1 MQPKE
6 VQPNQLRHHWE
17 IYFFIIPT
25 LILIGLLQY
34 YPASS
39 GIFHSLFRWNGSDI
53 SEFVGFENYVDLLK
67 NLEFWN
73 SFKLAFILGFWN
85 VIKMIPALLVA
96 VCIHRC
102 TSEKMQFFY
111 RTLFVV
117 PMVIPGLITVL
128 IWRSFFFE
136 ATAGYLN
143 QFLDWTGLMGLLQ
156 HGGAYVS
163 AKLADP
169 ATTGLAKSFLE
180 SFDWL
185 TAFKAGTA
193 PAWLG
198 DPKIIIIAC
207 VVWGF
212 PWVGSF
218 AVLTHLA
225 KLQNIS
231 KDIYEAADIDGA
243 TWWSRFTKIELPLL
257 MGSIY
262 LLLVFAIIDTI
273 KDAGMILAL
282 AGITGG
288 PGGKATV
295 PALFMLRKA
304 FMDQQ
309 MGYACAV
316 GIVLTVVVLLLQKIC
331 NMLLQP
337 EPEGGAKPG
346 KSAWFGILALFA
358 FAEAYLFFKG
368 HLLPKTA
375 TLPIFAA
382 FVGGLV
388 LKLAV
393 LISVPLAHRKYGNA
407 FRNGAYVVAAGCL
420 LESFLQMPA
429 SHALQFMIFGFA
441 LALMVSRQI
450 FKTAIGVAGAILIGY
465 GATGNALNMI
475 VTGAIFIILATP
487 WDALAARLD
496 KAYLAR
502 CMKHPESNTDNSVP
516 YWVLLVLF
524 AAASLSP
531 LKLFHLFGTAGATLA
546 LRYAGWIL
554 VQCALLYGI
563 YSISKIAS
571 LQKLKKPLGALGAAL
586 IIWGYCSANIGL
598 IIFGSAAM
606 CMLTTM
612 PLRTAAM
619 LLGGHLV
626 AFGAIGGSF
635 PLMACGAVLF
645 LAAAPWADL
654 LLKFTRF
661 KAEGFQSMGD
671 LYTARSFA
679 LQQQTL
685 YKAAAVTGDWGLRF
699 SKHAFIWFVLAF
711 AFLPLYLMLIVSLK
725 DNNQFYL
732 NPTTLTQPTHWE
744 NWSTAWAMVSPTVA
758 NSIFLSTTA
767 TFLIVIFGLA
777 GAYFFARLKVPLSSF
792 LWNALLLLMM
802 MPMIAN
808 LVPLFILLRDMSL
821 LNTLTA
827 LILVGASGGQAFA
840 IFVFRNFIA
849 DIPQDLFEAA
859 EIDGANHFQQLKLV
873 VIPLSGPIMGTVAVM
888 QFLGQWNEFVMPLIV
903 MREQARLPVTV
914 QLIRMAGEY
923 IKLWGPLMAGYAI
936 ASIPVIILFTFS
948 MKLFVKG
955 LTEGAVK
962 G

>member
-243 TWWSRFTKIELPLL
+243 TWWTRFTKIELPLL

-393 LISVPLAHRKYGNA
+393 LISVPLALRKHGNA
-407 FRNGAYVVAAGCL
+407 FRNGAYVAAAGCL

-487 WDALAARLD
+487 WGALAARLD

-502 CMKHPESNTDNSVP
+502 CMRRPAEK
-516 YWVLLVLF
+516 
-524 AAASLSP
+524 
-531 LKLFHLFGTAGATLA
+531 
-546 LRYAGWIL
+546 
-554 VQCALLYGI
+554 
-563 YSISKIAS
+563 ISK
-571 LQKLKKPLGALGAAL
+571 
-586 IIWGYCSANIGL
+586 
-598 IIFGSAAM
+598 
-606 CMLTTM
+606 
-612 PLRTAAM
+612 
-619 LLGGHLV
+619 
-626 AFGAIGGSF
+626 
-635 PLMACGAVLF
+635 
-645 LAAAPWADL
+645 
-654 LLKFTRF
+654 
-661 KAEGFQSMGD
+661 GD
-671 LYTARSFA
+671 LYVARSFA
-679 LQQQTL
+679 RQQVPA
-685 YKAAAVTGDWGLRF
+685 YKAAAVAGDWGLRF

-840 IFVFRNFIA
+840 IFVFRNFIS

>member
-1 MQPKE
+1 MQPKD
-6 VQPNQLRHHWE
+6 VKPSQLHHHWE

-25 LILIGLLQY
+25 LILIGLFQY

-53 SEFVGFENYVDLLK
+53 SEFVGFANYTHLLK
-67 NLEFWN
+67 NIEFWD

-102 TSEKMQFFY
+102 TSDKMQFFY
-111 RTLFVV
+111 RTLFVI

-136 ATAGYLN
+136 ATSGYLN
-143 QFLDWTGLMGLLQ
+143 QFLDWTGMMTMLQ
-156 HGGAYVS
+156 HAGAFVG
-163 AKLADP
+163 AKLDILTEGTLSYA
-169 ATTGLAKSFLE
+169 F
-180 SFDWL
+180 FDSLSWL

-198 DPKIIIIAC
+198 DPKIIVIAC

-218 AVLTHLA
+218 AVLMHLA

-243 TWWSRFTKIELPLL
+243 NWWSRFTKIELPLL

-262 LLLVFAIIDTI
+262 LLMVFAIIETI

-282 AGITGG
+282 AGIMGG

-316 GIVLTVVVLLLQKIC
+316 GIVLTIVVLLLQKIC
-331 NMLLQP
+331 NMLLQAT
-337 EPEGGAKPG
+337 PEGDNTRPG
-346 KSAWFGILALFA
+346 KSAWFGLLSLYTFVEG
-358 FAEAYLFFKG
+358 FLFFRA
-368 HLLPKTA
+368 HLGANAAIPA
-375 TLPIFAA
+375 TIAIFAGFVVVLLIKLTLLLSIPMLIQKQGTRLRNGLYALATVLIAMPIFSPAA
-382 FVGGLV
+382 FIGSD
-388 LKLAV
+388 
-393 LISVPLAHRKYGNA
+393 IR
-407 FRNGAYVVAAGCL
+407 L
-420 LESFLQMPA
+420 L
-429 SHALQFMIFGFA
+429 IFGYA
-441 LALMVSRQI
+441 LVMMLSKNL
-450 FKTAIGVAGAILIGY
+450 FKTAIGTAGAILVGY
-465 GATGNALNMI
+465 GIALSGMGMMI
-475 VTGAIFIILATP
+475 SGTIFIILAVP
-487 WDALAARLD
+487 WGELTHRVD

-502 CMKHPESNTDNSVP
+502 CLKRPESPV
-516 YWVLLVLF
+516 
-524 AAASLSP
+524 
-531 LKLFHLFGTAGATLA
+531 
-546 LRYAGWIL
+546 
-554 VQCALLYGI
+554 
-563 YSISKIAS
+563 SK
-571 LQKLKKPLGALGAAL
+571 
-586 IIWGYCSANIGL
+586 
-598 IIFGSAAM
+598 
-606 CMLTTM
+606 
-612 PLRTAAM
+612 
-619 LLGGHLV
+619 
-626 AFGAIGGSF
+626 
-635 PLMACGAVLF
+635 
-645 LAAAPWADL
+645 
-654 LLKFTRF
+654 
-661 KAEGFQSMGD
+661 GD
-671 LYTARSFA
+671 LYVARSLA
-679 LQQQTL
+679 RQQKPG
-685 YKAAAVTGDWGLRF
+685 YKTASFLGNWALRF
-699 SKHAFIWFVLAF
+699 NKHLFIWFILIF
-711 AFLPLYLMLIVSLK
+711 AFLPLYLMIIVSLK

-732 NPTTLTQPTHWE
+732 APTTLTQPIHWT
-744 NWSTAWAMVSPTVA
+744 NWATAWELISPAVA

-767 TFLIVIFGLA
+767 TIFIVLFGLA
-777 GAYFFARLKVPLSSF
+777 GAYFFARLKVPGSSI

-808 LVPLFILLRDMSL
+808 LVPLFILLRDMNL

-873 VIPLSGPIMGTVAVM
+873 VMPLSGPIMGTVAVM

>member
-1 MQPKE
+1 MQPKP
-6 VQPNQLRHHWE
+6 VKASQLKHHWE
-17 IYFFIIPT
+17 IYLFIIPT
-25 LILIGLLQY
+25 LVLIALFQY

-53 SEFVGFENYVDLLK
+53 SEFVGFENYVDLVK

-102 TSEKMQFFY
+102 TSDKMQFLY

-136 ATAGYLN
+136 ATSGYLN
-143 QFLDWTGLMGLLQ
+143 QFLDWSGLMGALQ
-156 HGGAYVS
+156 HAGAFVS
-163 AKLADP
+163 MKLDTLGP
-169 ATTGLAKSFLE
+169 GLQRSFFETL
-180 SFDWL
+180 DWL
-185 TAFKAGTA
+185 TAFKAGTS

-225 KLQNIS
+225 KLQGIS

-243 TWWSRFTKIELPLL
+243 NWWTRFTKIELPLL

-273 KDAGMILAL
+273 KDAGMVLAL

-316 GIVLTVVVLLLQKIC
+316 GIVLTAVVLLLQKVC
-331 NMLLQP
+331 NMLLSEQADDDRP
-337 EPEGGAKPG
+337 AA
-346 KSAWFGILALFA
+346 SQWFGILALFT
-358 FAEAYLFFKG
+358 FVQAYFYVKSD
-368 HLLPKTA
+368 LLARTA
-375 TLPIFAA
+375 SPASLALWTGTLL
-382 FVGGLV
+382 VQLGLLLALPYV
-388 LKLAV
+388 LRRLTPRAHAR
-393 LISVPLAHRKYGNA
+393 PLAIGL
-407 FRNGAYVVAAGCL
+407 GAL
-420 LESFLQMPA
+420 LILFGVFGA
-429 SHALQFMIFGFA
+429 SHIPALAAMPRPALFIVFGFA
-441 LALMVSRQI
+441 TILLAAPVAL
-450 FKTAIGVAGAILIGY
+450 FKVAIGTAGGILLAY
-465 GATGNALNMI
+465 GLRNASINLI
-475 VTGAIFIILATP
+475 VTGLVFAILATP
-487 WDALAARLD
+487 WGKLFDRIN
-496 KAYLAR
+496 KAYLAH
-502 CMKHPESNTDNSVP
+502 C
-516 YWVLLVLF
+516 
-524 AAASLSP
+524 
-531 LKLFHLFGTAGATLA
+531 
-546 LRYAGWIL
+546 LRRPPPA
-554 VQCALLYGI
+554 V
-563 YSISKIAS
+563 SK
-571 LQKLKKPLGALGAAL
+571 
-586 IIWGYCSANIGL
+586 
-598 IIFGSAAM
+598 
-606 CMLTTM
+606 
-612 PLRTAAM
+612 
-619 LLGGHLV
+619 
-626 AFGAIGGSF
+626 
-635 PLMACGAVLF
+635 
-645 LAAAPWADL
+645 
-654 LLKFTRF
+654 
-661 KAEGFQSMGD
+661 GD
-671 LYTARSFA
+671 LYVARAFA
-679 LQQQTL
+679 RQQDPVYHGL
-685 YKAAAVTGDWGLRF
+685 SVAGDWSLRF
-699 SKHAFIWFVLAF
+699 FKHLFIWFVLAF
-711 AFLPLYLMLIVSLK
+711 AFLPLYLMIIVSLK

-732 NPTTLTQPTHWE
+732 SPNTLTQPMHWE
-744 NWSTAWAMVSPTVA
+744 NWKTAWAMVSPTVA

-767 TFLIVIFGLA
+767 TFFIVVFGLA
-777 GAYFFARLKVPLSSF
+777 GAYFFGRLRVPMSSF

-808 LVPLFILLRDMSL
+808 LVPMFILLRDMNL

-840 IFVFRNFIA
+840 IFVFRNFIS

-914 QLIRMAGEY
+914 QLMRMAGEY

-936 ASIPVIILFTFS
+936 ASIPVIVLFTFS

>member
-6 VQPNQLRHHWE
+6 VQANQLRHHWE
-17 IYFFIIPT
+17 IYFFIVPT
-25 LILIGLLQY
+25 LILIGLFQY

-143 QFLDWTGLMGLLQ
+143 QFLDWTGLMALLQ
-156 HGGAYVS
+156 HGGTYVS

-169 ATTGLAKSFLE
+169 NLGGLAKAFLE

-231 KDIYEAADIDGA
+231 KDVYEAADIDGA

-282 AGITGG
+282 AGIAGG

-337 EPEGGAKPG
+337 EPEGGVKPD
-346 KSAWFGILALFA
+346 KTAWFGILALYA

-368 HLLPKTA
+368 VLLPKAA
-375 TLPIFAA
+375 TPAIFAA

-393 LISVPLAHRKYGNA
+393 LVTVPVALRKFGAALRGGLAL
-407 FRNGAYVVAAGCL
+407 VAAALIAAAIFG
-420 LESFLQMPA
+420 PA
-429 SHALQFMIFGFA
+429 SVAWLLFGY
-441 LALMVSRQI
+441 ALMMMLATSL
-450 FKTAIGVAGAILIGY
+450 FKAAIGAAGAVLIGY
-465 GATGNALNMI
+465 GVSGDSLNMI
-475 VTGAIFIILATP
+475 ISGAIFMILATP
-487 WDALAARLD
+487 WGKMAARLD

-502 CMKHPESNTDNSVP
+502 CMKRPAE
-516 YWVLLVLF
+516 
-524 AAASLSP
+524 
-531 LKLFHLFGTAGATLA
+531 K
-546 LRYAGWIL
+546 
-554 VQCALLYGI
+554 
-563 YSISKIAS
+563 IS
-571 LQKLKKPLGALGAAL
+571 
-586 IIWGYCSANIGL
+586 
-598 IIFGSAAM
+598 
-606 CMLTTM
+606 
-612 PLRTAAM
+612 R
-619 LLGGHLV
+619 
-626 AFGAIGGSF
+626 
-635 PLMACGAVLF
+635 
-645 LAAAPWADL
+645 
-654 LLKFTRF
+654 
-661 KAEGFQSMGD
+661 GD
-671 LYTARSFA
+671 LYVARSFA
-679 LQQQTL
+679 RQQQPV
-685 YKAAAVTGDWGLRF
+685 YKAAAVAGDWGLRF

-732 NPTTLTQPTHWE
+732 SPTALTRPMHWD
-744 NWSTAWAMVSPTVA
+744 NWATAWAMVSPTVA

-767 TFLIVIFGLA
+767 TFFIVIFGLA

-840 IFVFRNFIA
+840 IFVFRNFIS

>member
-17 IYFFIIPT
+17 IYFFIVPT
-25 LILIGLLQY
+25 LILIGLFQY

-85 VIKMIPALLVA
+85 VIKMVPALLVA

-143 QFLDWTGLMGLLQ
+143 QFLDWTGLMALLQ
-156 HGGAYVS
+156 HGGTYV
-163 AKLADP
+163 AGKLADP
-169 ATTGLAKSFLE
+169 STTGLAKAFLE

-231 KDIYEAADIDGA
+231 KDVYEAADIDGA

-282 AGITGG
+282 AGIAGG

-337 EPEGGAKPG
+337 EPEGGSKPG
-346 KSAWFGILALFA
+346 KSAWFGILALYA

-368 HLLPKTA
+368 VLLPKTA
-375 TLPIFAA
+375 TPAVFAA

-407 FRNGAYVVAAGCL
+407 FRNSAYIVAAGCL
-420 LESFLQMPA
+420 LESFLQLPA
-429 SHALQFMIFGFA
+429 PHAIQFMIFGFA
-441 LALMVSRQI
+441 LALLVSRQI
-450 FKTAIGVAGAILIGY
+450 FKMAIGVAGAILIGY

-475 VTGAIFIILATP
+475 VTGAIFIVLATP
-487 WDALAARLD
+487 WGALAARLD

-502 CMKHPESNTDNSVP
+502 CMKRPTPPVS
-516 YWVLLVLF
+516 
-524 AAASLSP
+524 
-531 LKLFHLFGTAGATLA
+531 
-546 LRYAGWIL
+546 
-554 VQCALLYGI
+554 Q
-563 YSISKIAS
+563 
-571 LQKLKKPLGALGAAL
+571 
-586 IIWGYCSANIGL
+586 
-598 IIFGSAAM
+598 
-606 CMLTTM
+606 
-612 PLRTAAM
+612 
-619 LLGGHLV
+619 
-626 AFGAIGGSF
+626 
-635 PLMACGAVLF
+635 
-645 LAAAPWADL
+645 
-654 LLKFTRF
+654 
-661 KAEGFQSMGD
+661 GD
-671 LYTARSFA
+671 LYVARSFA
-679 LQQQTL
+679 RQQMPV
-685 YKAAAVTGDWGLRF
+685 YKAAAVAGDWGLRV

-732 NPTTLTQPTHWE
+732 SPTALTQPMHWD
-744 NWSTAWAMVSPTVA
+744 NWATAWAMVSPTVA

-767 TFLIVIFGLA
+767 TFFIVIFGLG
-777 GAYFFARLKVPLSSF
+777 GAYFFARLKVPGSSF

-808 LVPLFILLRDMSL
+808 LVPLFILLRDMNL

-840 IFVFRNFIA
+840 IFVFRNFIS

-873 VIPLSGPIMGTVAVM
+873 VIPLSGPIMGTIAVM

>member
-6 VQPNQLRHHWE
+6 VQANQLKHHWE

-25 LILIGLLQY
+25 LILIALFQY

-53 SEFVGFENYVDLLK
+53 SEFVGFENYTDLLK

-85 VIKMIPALLVA
+85 VVKMIPALLVA

-143 QFLDWTGLMGLLQ
+143 QFLDWAGIMGLLQ
-156 HGGAYVS
+156 HAGNFVS
-163 AKLADP
+163 GKLADP
-169 ATTGLAKSFLE
+169 ATGGLAKSFLE

-243 TWWSRFTKIELPLL
+243 TWWTRFTKIELPLL

-282 AGITGG
+282 AGIAGG

-331 NMLLQP
+331 NMLLQS

-346 KSAWFGILALFA
+346 KTAWFGILALYA
-358 FAEAYLFFKG
+358 FAEGFLFYGAHLGAKALVPATPAIFAVFVVQLVVKLGLLVAVPVLLRRYGAALRSGLFLVAAALAGATIFKG
-368 HLLPKTA
+368 ADVGFLL
-375 TLPIFAA
+375 
-382 FVGGLV
+382 
-388 LKLAV
+388 
-393 LISVPLAHRKYGNA
+393 
-407 FRNGAYVVAAGCL
+407 
-420 LESFLQMPA
+420 
-429 SHALQFMIFGFA
+429 FGFA
-441 LALMVSRQI
+441 LAMMLAKAL
-450 FKTAIGVAGAILIGY
+450 FKMAIGVAGVILIGY
-465 GATGNALNMI
+465 GIPQGSMNMI
-475 VTGAIFIILATP
+475 VSGAIFIILATP
-487 WDALAARLD
+487 WGALAARLD
-496 KAYLAR
+496 QAYLAR
-502 CMKHPESNTDNSVP
+502 CMKRPAD
-516 YWVLLVLF
+516 
-524 AAASLSP
+524 
-531 LKLFHLFGTAGATLA
+531 K
-546 LRYAGWIL
+546 
-554 VQCALLYGI
+554 
-563 YSISKIAS
+563 IS
-571 LQKLKKPLGALGAAL
+571 
-586 IIWGYCSANIGL
+586 
-598 IIFGSAAM
+598 
-606 CMLTTM
+606 
-612 PLRTAAM
+612 R
-619 LLGGHLV
+619 
-626 AFGAIGGSF
+626 
-635 PLMACGAVLF
+635 
-645 LAAAPWADL
+645 
-654 LLKFTRF
+654 
-661 KAEGFQSMGD
+661 GD
-671 LYTARSFA
+671 LYVARSFA
-679 LQQQTL
+679 RQQQPV
-685 YKAAAVTGDWGLRF
+685 YKAAAVAGEWGLRF

-732 NPTTLTQPTHWE
+732 APTVLTQPIHWT
-744 NWSTAWAMVSPTVA
+744 NWATAWQMVSPTVA

-767 TFLIVIFGLA
+767 TFFIVIFGLA
-777 GAYFFARLKVPLSSF
+777 GAYFFARLKVPGSSF

-808 LVPLFILLRDMSL
+808 LVPLFILLRDMGL

-840 IFVFRNFIA
+840 IFVFRNFIS

>member
-6 VQPNQLRHHWE
+6 VQANQLRHHWE
-17 IYFFIIPT
+17 IYFFIVPT
-25 LILIGLLQY
+25 LILIGLFQY

-53 SEFVGFENYVDLLK
+53 SEFVGLENYVDLLK

-85 VIKMIPALLVA
+85 VVKMIPALLVA

-143 QFLDWTGLMGLLQ
+143 QFLDWTGLMALLQ
-156 HGGAYVS
+156 HGGTYVS

-231 KDIYEAADIDGA
+231 KDVYEAADIDGA

-282 AGITGG
+282 AGIAGG

-346 KSAWFGILALFA
+346 KSAWFGILALYA

-368 HLLPKTA
+368 VLLPKAA
-375 TLPIFAA
+375 TPAVFAA

-393 LISVPLAHRKYGNA
+393 LVSVPLALRKHGNA
-407 FRNGAYVVAAGCL
+407 FRNSAYVVAAGCL

-429 SHALQFMIFGFA
+429 SYAIQFMIFGVA
-441 LALMVSRQI
+441 LALMVSNQI
-450 FKTAIGVAGAILIGY
+450 FKVAIGAAGAILIGY
-465 GATGNALNMI
+465 GVTGNALNMI

-487 WDALAARLD
+487 WGKLAARLD

-502 CMKHPESNTDNSVP
+502 CMKRPAE
-516 YWVLLVLF
+516 
-524 AAASLSP
+524 
-531 LKLFHLFGTAGATLA
+531 K
-546 LRYAGWIL
+546 
-554 VQCALLYGI
+554 
-563 YSISKIAS
+563 IS
-571 LQKLKKPLGALGAAL
+571 
-586 IIWGYCSANIGL
+586 
-598 IIFGSAAM
+598 
-606 CMLTTM
+606 
-612 PLRTAAM
+612 R
-619 LLGGHLV
+619 
-626 AFGAIGGSF
+626 
-635 PLMACGAVLF
+635 
-645 LAAAPWADL
+645 
-654 LLKFTRF
+654 
-661 KAEGFQSMGD
+661 GD
-671 LYTARSFA
+671 LYVARSFA
-679 LQQQTL
+679 RQQMPA
-685 YKAAAVTGDWGLRF
+685 YKAAAVAGDWGLRF

-732 NPTTLTQPTHWE
+732 SPTALTHPTHWE
-744 NWSTAWAMVSPTVA
+744 NWSTAWQMVSPTVA

-767 TFLIVIFGLA
+767 TFFIVIFGLA

-840 IFVFRNFIA
+840 IFVFRNFIS

>member
-6 VQPNQLRHHWE
+6 VQANQLRHHWE
-17 IYFFIIPT
+17 IYFFIVPT
-25 LILIGLLQY
+25 LILIGLFQY

-143 QFLDWTGLMGLLQ
+143 QFLDWTGLMALLQ
-156 HGGAYVS
+156 HGGTYVS

-169 ATTGLAKSFLE
+169 ATTGLAKAFLE

-231 KDIYEAADIDGA
+231 KDVYEAADIDGA

-282 AGITGG
+282 AGIAGG

-337 EPEGGAKPG
+337 EPEGGVKPD
-346 KSAWFGILALFA
+346 KTAWFGILALYA

-368 HLLPKTA
+368 VLLPKAA
-375 TLPIFAA
+375 TPAIFAA

-393 LISVPLAHRKYGNA
+393 LVTVPVALRKFGAALRGGLAL
-407 FRNGAYVVAAGCL
+407 VAAALIAAAIFG
-420 LESFLQMPA
+420 PA
-429 SHALQFMIFGFA
+429 SVAWLLFGY
-441 LALMVSRQI
+441 ALMMMLATSL
-450 FKTAIGVAGAILIGY
+450 FKAAIGAAGAVLIGY
-465 GATGNALNMI
+465 GVSGDSLNMI
-475 VTGAIFIILATP
+475 ISGAIFMILATP
-487 WDALAARLD
+487 WGKMAARLD

-502 CMKHPESNTDNSVP
+502 CMKRPAE
-516 YWVLLVLF
+516 
-524 AAASLSP
+524 
-531 LKLFHLFGTAGATLA
+531 K
-546 LRYAGWIL
+546 
-554 VQCALLYGI
+554 
-563 YSISKIAS
+563 IS
-571 LQKLKKPLGALGAAL
+571 
-586 IIWGYCSANIGL
+586 
-598 IIFGSAAM
+598 
-606 CMLTTM
+606 
-612 PLRTAAM
+612 R
-619 LLGGHLV
+619 
-626 AFGAIGGSF
+626 
-635 PLMACGAVLF
+635 
-645 LAAAPWADL
+645 
-654 LLKFTRF
+654 
-661 KAEGFQSMGD
+661 GD
-671 LYTARSFA
+671 LYVARSFA
-679 LQQQTL
+679 RQQQPV
-685 YKAAAVTGDWGLRF
+685 YKAAAVAGDWGLRF

-732 NPTTLTQPTHWE
+732 SPTALTRPMHWD
-744 NWSTAWAMVSPTVA
+744 NWATAWAMVSPTVA

-767 TFLIVIFGLA
+767 TFFIVIFGLA

-840 IFVFRNFIA
+840 IFVFRNFIS

>member
-6 VQPNQLRHHWE
+6 VRPNQLRHHWE

-25 LILIGLLQY
+25 LLLIALFQY

-53 SEFVGFENYVDLLK
+53 SEFVGLENYTDLLK

-96 VCIHRC
+96 VSIHRC

-143 QFLDWTGLMGLLQ
+143 QFLDWTGLMTLLQ
-156 HGGAYVS
+156 HGGNFVA

-169 ATTGLAKSFLE
+169 GTTGLAKAVLE

-185 TAFKAGTA
+185 TAFKAGSA

-243 TWWSRFTKIELPLL
+243 NWWTRFTKIELPLL

-331 NMLLQP
+331 NMLLQG
-337 EPEGGAKPG
+337 EPEGGARPG
-346 KSAWFGILALFA
+346 KSAWFGILALYT
-358 FAEAYLFFKG
+358 FAEGFVFFRA
-368 HLLPKTA
+368 HLVPHTA
-375 TLPIFAA
+375 TPLIFAG
-382 FVGGLV
+382 FVVTLLIKLGLLV
-388 LKLAV
+388 
-393 LISVPLAHRKYGNA
+393 SVPVALRKYGRA
-407 FRNGAYVVAAGCL
+407 LRHGLLAVAAGLMAAAITGRADVTWL
-420 LESFLQMPA
+420 LFGY
-429 SHALQFMIFGFA
+429 ALVMM
-441 LALMVSRQI
+441 LSTSL
-450 FKTAIGVAGAILIGY
+450 FKAAIGVAGAILIGY
-465 GATGNALNMI
+465 GATGGSLNMI
-475 VTGAIFIILATP
+475 ISGAVFIILATP
-487 WDALAARLD
+487 WGQLAARVD
-496 KAYLAR
+496 KAYLAG
-502 CMKHPESNTDNSVP
+502 C
-516 YWVLLVLF
+516 
-524 AAASLSP
+524 
-531 LKLFHLFGTAGATLA
+531 
-546 LRYAGWIL
+546 LRRPTPA
-554 VQCALLYGI
+554 V
-563 YSISKIAS
+563 SK
-571 LQKLKKPLGALGAAL
+571 
-586 IIWGYCSANIGL
+586 
-598 IIFGSAAM
+598 
-606 CMLTTM
+606 
-612 PLRTAAM
+612 
-619 LLGGHLV
+619 
-626 AFGAIGGSF
+626 
-635 PLMACGAVLF
+635 
-645 LAAAPWADL
+645 
-654 LLKFTRF
+654 
-661 KAEGFQSMGD
+661 GD
-671 LYTARSFA
+671 LYVARSFA
-679 LQQQTL
+679 RQQMPA
-685 YKAAAVTGDWGLRF
+685 YKAAAAVGSTWLRF
-699 SKHAFIWFVLAF
+699 AKHAFIWFVLAF

-732 NPTTLTQPTHWE
+732 NPTTLTQPLHWD
-744 NWSTAWAMVSPTVA
+744 NWATAWAMVSPTVA

-767 TFLIVIFGLA
+767 TFFIVIFGLA

>member
-53 SEFVGFENYVDLLK
+53 SEFVGFENYTDLVK

-96 VCIHRC
+96 VCIHRA

-111 RTLFVV
+111 RTLFVI

-143 QFLDWTGLMGLLQ
+143 QFLSWSGLMDLLQ
-156 HGGAYVS
+156 HGGAFV
-163 AKLADP
+163 AARLAEP
-169 ATTGLAKSFLE
+169 AAGGLPPDSFARSFLA

-185 TAFKAGTA
+185 TAFKAGTS

-198 DPKIIIIAC
+198 DPKIIIGAC

-331 NMLLQP
+331 NMLLQS
-337 EPEGGAKPG
+337 EPEGGARPG
-346 KSAWFGILALFA
+346 KSAWFGILALYA
-358 FAEAYLFFKG
+358 FAEGFLFFRA

-375 TLPIFAA
+375 TMAIFAM
-382 FVGGLV
+382 FVVALV

-393 LISVPLAHRKYGNA
+393 LLSVPVLLRKFGA
-407 FRNGAYVVAAGCL
+407 ALRNGLILVAAALAWLTIFKSADIRWL
-420 LESFLQMPA
+420 L
-429 SHALQFMIFGFA
+429 FGFA
-441 LALMVSRQI
+441 LLMMVSTAL
-450 FKTAIGVAGAILIGY
+450 FKMAIAGAGAILIGY
-465 GATGNALNMI
+465 GTAGNSLDMI
-475 VTGAIFIILATP
+475 VSGAVFIILATP
-487 WDALAARLD
+487 WGRIAERLN

-502 CMKHPESNTDNSVP
+502 C
-516 YWVLLVLF
+516 
-524 AAASLSP
+524 
-531 LKLFHLFGTAGATLA
+531 LKRPAEK
-546 LRYAGWIL
+546 
-554 VQCALLYGI
+554 
-563 YSISKIAS
+563 IS
-571 LQKLKKPLGALGAAL
+571 
-586 IIWGYCSANIGL
+586 
-598 IIFGSAAM
+598 
-606 CMLTTM
+606 
-612 PLRTAAM
+612 R
-619 LLGGHLV
+619 
-626 AFGAIGGSF
+626 
-635 PLMACGAVLF
+635 
-645 LAAAPWADL
+645 
-654 LLKFTRF
+654 
-661 KAEGFQSMGD
+661 GD
-671 LYTARSFA
+671 LYVARSFA
-679 LQQQTL
+679 RQQQPVWR
-685 YKAAAVTGDWGLRF
+685 AASSAGSWGLRF

-732 NPTTLTQPTHWE
+732 HPTTLTQPVHWD

-758 NSIFLSTTA
+758 NSIFLSTSA

>member
-6 VQPNQLRHHWE
+6 VQANQLKHHWE

-53 SEFVGFENYVDLLK
+53 SEFVGFENYTDLLK

-85 VIKMIPALLVA
+85 VVKMIPALLVA

-143 QFLDWTGLMGLLQ
+143 QFLNWSGVMAVLQ
-156 HGGAYVS
+156 HGGAYIT

-169 ATTGLAKSFLE
+169 ATSGLAKSFLE

-243 TWWSRFTKIELPLL
+243 NWWSRFTKIELPLL

-331 NMLLQP
+331 NMLLQAG
-337 EPEGGAKPG
+337 PEGGSKPA
-346 KSAWFGILALFA
+346 KSAWFGILALYA
-358 FAEAYLFFKG
+358 FAEAYLFFRA
-368 HLLPKTA
+368 HLVPHNA
-375 TLPIFAA
+375 TPELFAV
-382 FVGGLV
+382 FVIQLVVKLGVLVAVLVLLRRFGAALRGGL
-388 LKLAV
+388 AV
-393 LISVPLAHRKYGNA
+393 SA
-407 FRNGAYVVAAGCL
+407 GALMAYAIFGHAAVSWL
-420 LESFLQMPA
+420 L
-429 SHALQFMIFGFA
+429 FGFA
-441 LALMVSRQI
+441 LLLMLANNL
-450 FKTAIGVAGAILIGY
+450 FKTAIGVVGAILIGY
-465 GATGNALNMI
+465 GIPLGSMNMI
-475 VTGAIFIILATP
+475 VSGVIFIILATP
-487 WDALAARLD
+487 WGQIATRLD

-502 CMKHPESNTDNSVP
+502 CMRRRP
-516 YWVLLVLF
+516 
-524 AAASLSP
+524 AAKVSQ
-531 LKLFHLFGTAGATLA
+531 GD
-546 LRYAGWIL
+546 RY
-554 VQCALLYGI
+554 V
-563 YSISKIAS
+563 
-571 LQKLKKPLGALGAAL
+571 
-586 IIWGYCSANIGL
+586 
-598 IIFGSAAM
+598 
-606 CMLTTM
+606 
-612 PLRTAAM
+612 
-619 LLGGHLV
+619 
-626 AFGAIGGSF
+626 
-635 PLMACGAVLF
+635 
-645 LAAAPWADL
+645 
-654 LLKFTRF
+654 
-661 KAEGFQSMGD
+661 
-671 LYTARSFA
+671 ARSFA
-679 LQQQTL
+679 RQQQPI
-685 YKAAAVTGDWGLRF
+685 YKAAAVAGDWGLRF
-699 SKHAFIWFVLAF
+699 GKHTFIWFVLAF

-725 DNNQFYL
+725 NNNQFYL
-732 NPTTLTQPTHWE
+732 APTVLTQPIHWD
-744 NWSTAWAMVSPTVA
+744 NWATAWQMVSPTVA

-767 TFLIVIFGLA
+767 TFFIVIFGLA

>member
-6 VQPNQLRHHWE
+6 VQANQLRHHWE
-17 IYFFIIPT
+17 IYFFIVPT
-25 LILIGLLQY
+25 LILIGLFQY

-143 QFLDWTGLMGLLQ
+143 QFLDWTGLMALLQ
-156 HGGAYVS
+156 HGGTYVS

-169 ATTGLAKSFLE
+169 NLGGLAKAFLE

-231 KDIYEAADIDGA
+231 KDVYEAADIDGA

-282 AGITGG
+282 AGIAGG

-337 EPEGGAKPG
+337 EPEGGVKPD
-346 KSAWFGILALFA
+346 KTAWFGILALYA

-368 HLLPKTA
+368 VLLPKAA
-375 TLPIFAA
+375 TPAIFAA

-393 LISVPLAHRKYGNA
+393 LVTVPVALRKFGAALRGGLAL
-407 FRNGAYVVAAGCL
+407 VAAALIAAAIFG
-420 LESFLQMPA
+420 PA
-429 SHALQFMIFGFA
+429 SVAWLLFGY
-441 LALMVSRQI
+441 ALMMMLATSL
-450 FKTAIGVAGAILIGY
+450 FKAAIGAAGAVLIGY
-465 GATGNALNMI
+465 GVSGDSLNMI
-475 VTGAIFIILATP
+475 ISGAIFMILATP
-487 WDALAARLD
+487 WGKMAARLD

-502 CMKHPESNTDNSVP
+502 CMKRPTPPVS
-516 YWVLLVLF
+516 
-524 AAASLSP
+524 
-531 LKLFHLFGTAGATLA
+531 
-546 LRYAGWIL
+546 
-554 VQCALLYGI
+554 Q
-563 YSISKIAS
+563 
-571 LQKLKKPLGALGAAL
+571 
-586 IIWGYCSANIGL
+586 
-598 IIFGSAAM
+598 
-606 CMLTTM
+606 
-612 PLRTAAM
+612 
-619 LLGGHLV
+619 
-626 AFGAIGGSF
+626 
-635 PLMACGAVLF
+635 
-645 LAAAPWADL
+645 
-654 LLKFTRF
+654 
-661 KAEGFQSMGD
+661 GD
-671 LYTARSFA
+671 LYVARSFA
-679 LQQQTL
+679 RQQQPV
-685 YKAAAVTGDWGLRF
+685 YKAAAVAGDWGLRF

-732 NPTTLTQPTHWE
+732 SPTALTRPMHWD
-744 NWSTAWAMVSPTVA
+744 NWATAWAMVSPTVA

-767 TFLIVIFGLA
+767 TFFIVIFGLA

-840 IFVFRNFIA
+840 IFVFRNFIS

>member
-6 VQPNQLRHHWE
+6 VRPNQLRHHWE

-25 LILIGLLQY
+25 LLLIALFQY

-53 SEFVGFENYVDLLK
+53 SEFVGFENYTDLLK

-96 VCIHRC
+96 VSIHRC

-117 PMVIPGLITVL
+117 PMVIPWLITVL

-143 QFLDWTGLMGLLQ
+143 QFLDWTGLMTLLQ
-156 HGGAYVS
+156 HGGNFVA

-169 ATTGLAKSFLE
+169 GTTGLAKAVLE

-185 TAFKAGTA
+185 TAFKAGSA

-243 TWWSRFTKIELPLL
+243 NWWTRFTKIELPLL

-331 NMLLQP
+331 NMLLQG
-337 EPEGGAKPG
+337 EPEGGARPG
-346 KSAWFGILALFA
+346 KSAWFGILALYT
-358 FAEAYLFFKG
+358 FAEGFVFFRA
-368 HLLPKTA
+368 HLVPHTA
-375 TLPIFAA
+375 TPLIFAA
-382 FVGGLV
+382 FVVTLLIKLGLLV
-388 LKLAV
+388 
-393 LISVPLAHRKYGNA
+393 SVPVALRKYGRA
-407 FRNGAYVVAAGCL
+407 LRHGLLAVAAGLMAAAITGRADVTWL
-420 LESFLQMPA
+420 LFGY
-429 SHALQFMIFGFA
+429 ALVMM
-441 LALMVSRQI
+441 LSTSL
-450 FKTAIGVAGAILIGY
+450 FKAAIGVAGAILIGY
-465 GATGNALNMI
+465 GATGGSLNMI
-475 VTGAIFIILATP
+475 ISGAVFIILATP
-487 WDALAARLD
+487 WGQLGARVD

-502 CMKHPESNTDNSVP
+502 C
-516 YWVLLVLF
+516 
-524 AAASLSP
+524 
-531 LKLFHLFGTAGATLA
+531 
-546 LRYAGWIL
+546 LRRPTPA
-554 VQCALLYGI
+554 V
-563 YSISKIAS
+563 SK
-571 LQKLKKPLGALGAAL
+571 
-586 IIWGYCSANIGL
+586 
-598 IIFGSAAM
+598 
-606 CMLTTM
+606 
-612 PLRTAAM
+612 
-619 LLGGHLV
+619 
-626 AFGAIGGSF
+626 
-635 PLMACGAVLF
+635 
-645 LAAAPWADL
+645 
-654 LLKFTRF
+654 
-661 KAEGFQSMGD
+661 GD
-671 LYTARSFA
+671 LYVARSFA
-679 LQQQTL
+679 RQQMPA
-685 YKAAAVTGDWGLRF
+685 YKAAAAVGSAWLRF
-699 SKHAFIWFVLAF
+699 AKHAFIWFVLAF

-732 NPTTLTQPTHWE
+732 NPTTLTQPLHWD

-767 TFLIVIFGLA
+767 TFFIVIFGLA

>member
-1 MQPKE
+1 MQPKN
-6 VQPNQLRHHWE
+6 VQPNQLKHHWE

-25 LILIGLLQY
+25 LILIGLFQY

-53 SEFVGFENYVDLLK
+53 SEFVGVANYTHLLK
-67 NLEFWN
+67 NIEFWD

-102 TSEKMQFFY
+102 TSDKMQFFY
-111 RTLFVV
+111 RTLFVI

-136 ATAGYLN
+136 ATSGYLN
-143 QFLDWTGLMGLLQ
+143 QFLDWTGLMTVLQ
-156 HGGAYVS
+156 HAGNFVT
-163 AKLADP
+163 AKLDVL
-169 ATTGLAKSFLE
+169 TEGSLAYGF
-180 SFDWL
+180 FDSLSWL
-185 TAFKAGTA
+185 SAFQAGTA

-198 DPKIIIIAC
+198 DPKIIVIAC
-207 VVWGF
+207 VIWGF

-218 AVLTHLA
+218 AVLMHLA

-243 TWWSRFTKIELPLL
+243 NWWSRFTKIELPLL

-262 LLLVFAIIDTI
+262 LLMVFAIIETI

-282 AGITGG
+282 AGIMGG

-331 NMLLQP
+331 NMLLKATP
-337 EPEGGAKPG
+337 EEETNPG
-346 KSAWFGILALFA
+346 RSTWFGLLSLYTFIEGF
-358 FAEAYLFFKG
+358 LFFRA
-368 HLLPKTA
+368 HLVSGAEVPA
-375 TLPIFAA
+375 TIGIFAS
-382 FVGGLV
+382 FIV
-388 LKLAV
+388 LLLIKLAV
-393 LISVPLAHRKYGNA
+393 LLSIPVLIEKKGPVL
-407 FRNGAYVVAAGCL
+407 RNSLFGLAAGL
-420 LESFLQMPA
+420 IAMPIFSPA
-429 SHALQFMIFGFA
+429 SFVGSDIRFLLFGYALIMM
-441 LALMVSRQI
+441 LSTSL
-450 FKTAIGVAGAILIGY
+450 FKVAIGTAGAILLGY
-465 GATGNALNMI
+465 GLMLSSVNMMMS
-475 VTGAIFIILATP
+475 GMIFIVLSVP
-487 WDALAARLD
+487 WGKITHRID

-502 CMKHPESNTDNSVP
+502 CLKRPAPDASIGDRYVARSLARQQQP
-516 YWVLLVLF
+516 AYR
-524 AAASLSP
+524 AAS
-531 LKLFHLFGTAGATLA
+531 
-546 LRYAGWIL
+546 
-554 VQCALLYGI
+554 
-563 YSISKIAS
+563 
-571 LQKLKKPLGALGAAL
+571 
-586 IIWGYCSANIGL
+586 
-598 IIFGSAAM
+598 AM
-606 CMLTTM
+606 
-612 PLRTAAM
+612 
-619 LLGGHLV
+619 GN
-626 AFGAIGGSF
+626 
-635 PLMACGAVLF
+635 
-645 LAAAPWADL
+645 
-654 LLKFTRF
+654 
-661 KAEGFQSMGD
+661 
-671 LYTARSFA
+671 
-679 LQQQTL
+679 
-685 YKAAAVTGDWGLRF
+685 WGLRF
-699 SKHAFIWFVLAF
+699 NKHLFIWFVLIF
-711 AFLPLYLMLIVSLK
+711 AFLPLYLMMIVSLK

-732 NPTTLTQPTHWE
+732 APTTLTQPIHWD
-744 NWSTAWAMVSPTVA
+744 NWSTAWTLISPAVA

-767 TFLIVIFGLA
+767 TVFIVLFGLA
-777 GAYFFARLKVPLSSF
+777 GAYFFARLKVPGSSF

-808 LVPLFILLRDMSL
+808 LVPLFILLRDMNL

-873 VIPLSGPIMGTVAVM
+873 VMPLSGPIMGTVAVM